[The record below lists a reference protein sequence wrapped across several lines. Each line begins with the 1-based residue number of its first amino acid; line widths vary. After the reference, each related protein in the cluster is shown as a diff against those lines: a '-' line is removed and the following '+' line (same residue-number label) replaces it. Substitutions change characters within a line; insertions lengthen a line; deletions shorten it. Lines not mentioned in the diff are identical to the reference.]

1 MRAWLFGYRN
11 AIQEAG
17 TFCYGEQC
25 SVLLPASRFKHRMV
39 GRSIWRSLPTVKSLL
54 AFLAALCASL
64 SFAQAPAKN
73 DEIFRYRGA
82 DRDARLVERAKQEG
96 QVVLYTSLAPT
107 ESKPLADAF
116 ERKYGVKVE
125 LWRAL
130 SDKVVQRVITE
141 AQGNRHTVD
150 VVETNGPEMEALAQE
165 KLLAEIHS
173 PYLADLPADG
183 IPPHRSWFPDRLNFF
198 VVGYNTQK
206 VQRSEIPATYE
217 GFLDPKW
224 KGRIGIEAT
233 DSEWMAAIVKKWG
246 DAKGMDYFRKLAA
259 MKPDMRK
266 GHVLLAQLVATGE
279 VPVGLTMYNA
289 NIESLKK
296 KGAPIDFVPVQPV
309 IARPQGIGVARAA
322 PHPNAALLFVD
333 FVLSPEGQKLYE
345 SMGRVPASTKVKSE
359 LNNFPFVM
367 TDPNIVLKESQKW
380 EGLWNELF
388 LNK

>member
-1 MRAWLFGYRN
+1 M
-11 AIQEAG
+11 
-17 TFCYGEQC
+17 
-25 SVLLPASRFKHRMV
+25 
-39 GRSIWRSLPTVKSLL
+39 KSLI
-54 AFLAALCASL
+54 ACLAALVAPVVL
-64 SFAQAPAKN
+64 AQGPAKG
-73 DEIFRYRGA
+73 DDLLRYRGA
-82 DRDARLVERAKQEG
+82 DRESRLVERAKQEG
-96 QVVLYTSLAPT
+96 TVVLYTSLAPT
-107 ESKPLADAF
+107 ESKPLAEAF
-116 ERKYGVKVE
+116 EKKHGVKVE

-141 AQGNRHTVD
+141 ARANRHAVD

-165 KLLAEIHS
+165 KLLTEVHS

-183 IPPHRSWFPDRLNFF
+183 IQPHRLWYPDRLNFF
-198 VVGYNTQK
+198 VVGYNTEK
-206 VQRSEIPATYE
+206 VKRSELPATYE

-233 DSEWMAAIVKKWG
+233 DSEWMAAIVKRWG
-246 DAKGMDYFRKLAA
+246 EAKGMDFFRKLAA

-309 IARPQGIGVARAA
+309 IARPQGIGVAKDA
-322 PHPNAALLFVD
+322 PHPAAALLFVD

-345 SMGRVPASTKVKSE
+345 SMGRVPASVKVKSA

-380 EGLWNELF
+380 ENLWNELF
-388 LNK
+388 LAQ